1 MDKTIEIAKWLCDSN
16 GEFKSLKTDE
26 AFYLLNGVMVMAK
39 IFLYANG
46 QGELMGDA
54 AITAG
59 RNGVR
64 IEGLEGRRA
73 EINAARPEFSG
84 DELHS
89 LKTIL
94 RRFSYGDPARIMA
107 GLMDA
112 EPFKAHI
119 TSKAPVEI
127 DMKDIPEPFLKSM
140 RAIKEQFKD
149 YSFEYGV
156 VKVAGR
162 NFLTEKGFELLPG
175 EYGEI
180 SRAMKEDMLEN
191 DRMYRLSRDKNG
203 DLILW

>member
-1 MDKTIEIAKWLCDSN
+1 MDKTVEIAKWLCDN
-16 GEFKSLKTDE
+16 NDEFRNLRTDE
-26 AFYLLNGVMVMAK
+26 ALYLLNGVMVVAK

-46 QGELMGDA
+46 QGELMRDA
-54 AITAG
+54 VITAG
-59 RNGVR
+59 RNGIR
-64 IEGLEGRRA
+64 IARLDERRA
-73 EINAARPEFSG
+73 EIRAAKPEFSG

-94 RRFSYGDPARIMA
+94 RRFSYGDPAGTMT
-107 GLMDA
+107 GLMEA

-119 TSKAPVEI
+119 TSKTPVEI

-140 RAIKEQFKD
+140 RMIKEQFRN
-149 YSFEYGV
+149 YAFEYGV
-156 VKVAGR
+156 VKVSGR
-162 NFLTEKGFELLPG
+162 NFLTERGFELMPG

-191 DRMYRLSRDKNG
+191 DRMYRLSRNENG